1 MHKEK
6 LERLKAAALKSAQEA
21 KGIATKA
28 GDENRDLTASER
40 SAYDAAMKSA
50 EDGLKQY
57 KEVKRD
63 ADIHEQTKAL
73 ADEIG
78 GAPGKKAAGPVGRK
92 AWGRAGVKS
101 VRAHMGHAD
110 GSKALVSGSVTMANP
125 VSDGVAPL
133 GAVPTSVLDLLRGEP
148 AEGLSDEDYGRDL
161 AGYKPR
167 QQTTA
172 EAENGIM
179 NGDGGSGNA
188 FTYLRQTVRDSKAAP
203 VTDGALKPTSIYT
216 MEEVEDRYRVI
227 AHLSEPIPQRYFHD
241 DKSLGDFLAN
251 EMGYGLQ
258 RAVELQALSGDGT
271 GENMT
276 GILST
281 PGHLS
286 QAWTSDLLT
295 TLRKAMT
302 ALQVTGVDPTAL
314 VLHPTDAERLDLLR
328 EGVDSGK
335 YLLGDPAAEAVRT
348 LWTIPRVTSMAV
360 AAGTAVLGDWS
371 TAQVVTRQ
379 EATLNV
385 DTGGEL
391 FDKNQVKFRV
401 ETRAGV
407 AIKQP
412 GAFVEIDIA
421 DPAA

>member
-1 MHKEK
+1 MNKFEQ
-6 LERLKAAALKSAQEA
+6 LKAKALENAKAARLLAEKADSENRELTTAEKSAF
-21 KGIATKA
+21 
-28 GDENRDLTASER
+28 
-40 SAYDAAMKSA
+40 DAAMKA
-50 EDGLKQY
+50 ADDF
-57 KEVKRD
+57 VKRAKEAKAD
-63 ADIHEQTKAL
+63 AEILAQAKAL
-73 ADEIG
+73 ADEISPEKS
-78 GAPGKKAAGPVGRK
+78 AKAGGPVGRK
-92 AWGRAGVKS
+92 AWGRAGVKT
-101 VRAHMGHAD
+101 VREAMGRAD

-133 GAVPTSVLDLLRGEP
+133 GAAPTSVLDLLRGEP

-161 AGYKPR
+161 ADYKPR
-167 QQTTA
+167 I
-172 EAENGIM
+172 ENDSQIM
-179 NGDGGSGNA
+179 DAIMRGDGGGTNT

-203 VTDGALKPTSIYT
+203 VADGTLKPTSIYT
-216 MEEVEDRYRVI
+216 MEEIEDRFRVI
-227 AHLSEPIPQRYFHD
+227 AHLSEPFPQRYFHD
-241 DKSLGDFLAN
+241 DKSLGEFLAN

-258 RAVELQALSGDGT
+258 RAIEQQALSGDGT

-281 PGHLS
+281 SRHLS
-286 QAWTSDLLT
+286 QAWSADLLT

-348 LWTIPRVTSMAV
+348 LWTIPRVTSLAV
-360 AAGTAVLGDWS
+360 AAGTAVLGDW
-371 TAQVVTRQ
+371 AAAKLVTRQ
-379 EATLNV
+379 EAVLNV
-385 DTGGEL
+385 DTGGAL

-421 DPAA
+421 EPAA